1 MFPWNLLLAAIERD
15 AMSGI
20 EQLLLFFPLVLIS
33 SLVYG
38 VTRHERWPVIFRE
51 AARMAVWFGF
61 FTGCM
66 FIVVFALSWYN

>member
-1 MFPWNLLLAAIERD
+1 MFPWNLLWAAAERG

-51 AARMAVWFGF
+51 TARMAVWFGF

-66 FIVVFALSWYN
+66 FIVVFALSQFN

>member
-1 MFPWNLLLAAIERD
+1 MFSWNFLLAAVERG

-20 EQLLLFFPLVLIS
+20 EQLLLFVPLVLIS

-38 VTRHERWPVIFRE
+38 VTRHESWPVIFRE

-66 FIVVFALSWYN
+66 FIVVLLLSQFN

>member
-1 MFPWNLLLAAIERD
+1 MFTWNLFLAAVARG

-20 EQLLLFFPLVLIS
+20 EQLLLFLPLVLIS

-51 AARMAVWFGF
+51 ATRMAIWFGF

-66 FIVVFALSWYN
+66 FIVVFILSQFN